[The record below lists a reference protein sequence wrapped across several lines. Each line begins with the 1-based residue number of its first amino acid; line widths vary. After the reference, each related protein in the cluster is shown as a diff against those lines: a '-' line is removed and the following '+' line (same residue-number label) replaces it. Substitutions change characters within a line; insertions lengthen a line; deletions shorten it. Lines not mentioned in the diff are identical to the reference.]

1 MNPPTPAG
9 PKSGARDYTH
19 PGLPEPTDK
28 DYAVIGKSKPKI
40 DGREKVTGQA
50 RYTADLKFPNMLY
63 GKLLTSPHAHA
74 RILSIDTSEA
84 EKIPG
89 VKAVITHK
97 DVPTLKYGISPA
109 RWDEN
114 IFCIETVKF
123 VGDKVAAVAC
133 IDEETCY
140 KALKAIKVDY
150 EVLPAVLDPLH
161 AMDED
166 APQIHPEYPLNKNTE
181 IHQNFGDV
189 DEAFDRADY
198 VRTDTFVGNRAYQA
212 PLEPHTA
219 TSLWQEGK
227 LTVYSSTQSP
237 HYFQYYIA
245 REFGLPMGDVRV
257 IKTYVGGGFGGKLEP
272 TGLEFAGAVLARL
285 TGRPVK
291 MFYDR
296 AEMFAHNRGRHRQ
309 YMTLKTG
316 VDADGRILGVH
327 ADFIMDG
334 GAYTSL
340 GIATAYYAGAMLTLT
355 YDFENYRFDMV
366 RVYTNLPA
374 CGAQRGHGAPQPR
387 YAFEAHLDN
396 IAKDLGIDP
405 IEIRLRNARKPNTIT
420 PNKFVVN
427 SCEIQACLEQ
437 ARDLSGWADKKGKLP
452 AGRGIG
458 VATGSFVSGAGYP
471 IYRTDLPH
479 AAAMIKVAEDGT
491 AATLYTGATDIGQGS
506 DTVLCQMAAEAM
518 GYTYEQMKIVAADTE
533 TTPHDFG
540 AYASRQTLMS
550 GAAVKEAG
558 EEVKKQLLGMA
569 GEMVGLPPDRL
580 EVRLGKIAA
589 KDNPEITLTFEETA
603 RTFFVRKGPLIGRGS
618 YTPPKLGGSH
628 KGAPVGTSPAYSFA
642 AQVSEVEIDE
652 ETGEVAVLDVWD
664 VHDCGQVINPS
675 LLHAQVHGALYMG
688 MGESIWEEVRFDP
701 NGKILNPTLGE
712 YRLPTAL
719 DMPRVHSSLVPSYEI
734 AGPWGVKEVG
744 EGATLPTMGCFR
756 NAIFDAMGVSV
767 NSLPLT
773 PEKVW
778 AALREK
784 RKADGEEVWDP
795 MTCECFLDKK

>member
-1 MNPPTPAG
+1 M
-9 PKSGARDYTH
+9 S
-19 PGLPEPTDK
+19 TDTK
-28 DYAVIGKSKPKI
+28 QDYAVIGHSVPKI
-40 DGREKVTGQA
+40 DAREKVTGTA
-50 RYTADLKFPNMLY
+50 KYTADLKFPNMLY
-63 GKLLTSPHAHA
+63 GKILTSPHAHA

-89 VKAVITHK
+89 VKAVVTHK
-97 DVPTLKYGISPA
+97 DAPTLKYGISPA

-114 IFCIETVKF
+114 IFCIDKVRF

-133 IDEETCY
+133 VDEETCY
-140 KALKAIKVDY
+140 KALAAIKVEY

-161 AMDED
+161 ATDED
-166 APQIHPEYPLNKNTE
+166 QPQIHDEFPRNINAE

-189 DEAFDRADY
+189 DEAFRRAHY
-198 VRTDTFVGNRAYQA
+198 VRTDTFVGNRTYQT

-219 TSLWQEGK
+219 TSMWEGDK

-245 REFGLPMGDVRV
+245 REFGLPMGNVRV
-257 IKTYVGGGFGGKLEP
+257 LKTYVGGCFGGKLEP
-272 TGLEFAGAVLARL
+272 TGLEFAGAVLARI

-309 YMTLKTG
+309 YMTLTTG
-316 VDADGRILGVH
+316 VDENGKILGVH

-355 YDFENYRFDMV
+355 YEFDNFRFDML

-405 IEIRLRNARKPNTIT
+405 IEIRIRNARRPNTVT
-420 PNKFVVN
+420 PNEFKVN
-427 SCEIQACLEQ
+427 SCELRACLEK
-437 ARDLSGWADKKGKLP
+437 AREISGWREKKGKLP
-452 AGRGIG
+452 KGRGIG

-479 AAAMIKVAEDGT
+479 AAAMIKVGEDGT
-491 AATLYTGATDIGQGS
+491 SATLYTGAVDIGQGS

-550 GAAVKEAG
+550 GAAVRQAG
-558 EEVKKQLLGMA
+558 EEVKRQLLETAAEMLDFPPEQLDVRA
-569 GEMVGLPPDRL
+569 GRVF
-580 EVRLGKIAA
+580 A
-589 KDNPEITLTFEETA
+589 KDNPETTLTFGEVA
-603 RTFFVRKGPLIGRGS
+603 RRHFVTKGPLVGKGS
-618 YTPPKLGGSH
+618 YTPPKLGGTF

-652 ETGEVAVLDVWD
+652 ETGEIKVLDVWD
-664 VHDCGQVINPS
+664 VHDCGTVINPS
-675 LLHAQVHGALYMG
+675 LLHAQVHGALFMG
-688 MGESIWEEVRFDP
+688 MGEAIWEEVKFDG
-701 NGKILNPTLGE
+701 NGRILNANLSE

-719 DMPRVHSSLVPSYEI
+719 DMPRVHSELVESYDP

-767 NSLPLT
+767 DSLPLSY
-773 PEKVW
+773 EKVW
-778 AALREK
+778 RALKEK
-784 RKADGEEVWDP
+784 REREAAG
-795 MTCECFLDKK
+795 

>member
-1 MNPPTPAG
+1 MSDTV
-9 PKSGARDYTH
+9 KQDYT
-19 PGLPEPTDK
+19 
-28 DYAVIGKSKPKI
+28 VIGKSVPKI
-40 DGREKVTGQA
+40 DGREKVTGAA
-50 RYTADLKFPNMLY
+50 RYTADLKFPNMLF
-63 GKLLTSPHAHA
+63 GKILTSPYAHA
-74 RILSIDTSEA
+74 RIISIDTSEA

-89 VKAVITHK
+89 VRAVITHK
-97 DVPTLKYGISPA
+97 DAPTLKYGISPA

-114 IFCIETVKF
+114 IFCIDTVKF

-140 KALKAIKVDY
+140 KALAAIKVEY
-150 EVLPAVLDPLH
+150 EELPAVLDPLR
-161 AMDED
+161 ATDED
-166 APQIHPEYPLNKNTE
+166 QPQIHPEFPRNINAE
-181 IHQNFGDV
+181 IHQDFGDV
-189 DEAFDRADY
+189 EAAFKEAHY
-198 VRTDTFVGNRAYQA
+198 VRTDTFVGNRTYQT
-212 PLEPHTA
+212 PIEPHTA
-219 TSLWQEGK
+219 TSMWDGEK

-245 REFGLPMGDVRV
+245 REFGLPMGNVRV
-257 IKTYVGGGFGGKLEP
+257 LKTYVGGGFGGKLEP
-272 TGLEFAGAVLARL
+272 TGLEFGGAILAKI

-309 YMTLKTG
+309 YMTITSG
-316 VDADGRILGVH
+316 VDKDGKILGVH
-327 ADFIMDG
+327 ADFVMDG

-355 YDFENYRFDMV
+355 YEFDHFRFDML

-396 IAKDLGIDP
+396 IAKDLNIDP
-405 IEIRLRNARKPNTIT
+405 MDIRILNARRPNTLT
-420 PNKFVVN
+420 PNEFLVN
-427 SCEIQACLEQ
+427 SCEMKACLEK
-437 ARDLSGWADKKGKLP
+437 AREISGWDEKKGNLP
-452 AGRGIG
+452 KGRGIG

-479 AAAMIKVAEDGT
+479 AAAMIKVGEDGT

-550 GAAVKEAG
+550 GAAVKQAG
-558 EEVKKQLLGMA
+558 EEIKTQMLEMA
-569 GEMVGLPPDRL
+569 AEMLDFPKVDLDIRS
-580 EVRLGKIAA
+580 GKVFSPGNAGVS
-589 KDNPEITLTFEETA
+589 LTFEEVA
-603 RTFFVRKGPLIGRGS
+603 RHFFVNRGPLVGKGS
-618 YTPPKLGGSH
+618 YTPPKLGGKF
-628 KGAPVGTSPAYSFA
+628 KGAAVGTSPAYSFA

-652 ETGEVAVLDVWD
+652 ETGEVNVLDVWD
-664 VHDCGQVINPS
+664 VHDCGTVINPA
-675 LLHAQVHGALYMG
+675 LLEAQVHGALFMG
-688 MGESIWEEVRFDP
+688 LGESIWEEVKFDDKGRIANP
-701 NGKILNPTLGE
+701 NLSE
-712 YRLPTAL
+712 YRIPTAV
-719 DMPRVHSSLVPSYEI
+719 DMPVVHSALVDSYEP

-756 NAIFDAMGVSV
+756 NAIFDAMGVSI
-767 NSLPLT
+767 NSLPLGY
-773 PEKVW
+773 EKVW
-778 AALREK
+778 RALKEK
-784 RKADGEEVWDP
+784 RDEEAP
-795 MTCECFLDKK
+795 K